1 GYTNVKDSEHGL
13 YLDDESMLVFWD
25 KVNELNVPVYL
36 HPREPLEGPARGI
49 YTGYESLIGSAWG
62 FAQETAVHAIRLMMS
77 GLFDRYPNLNLVLGH
92 LGEGLVHML
101 PRT

>member
-1 GYTNVKDSEHGL
+1 
-13 YLDDESMLVFWD
+13 MLVFWD

-62 FAQETAVHAIRLMMS
+62 FARKPQFMRFA
-77 GLFDRYPNLNLVLGH
+77 
-92 LGEGLVHML
+92 
-101 PRT
+101 

>member
-1 GYTNVKDSEHGL
+1 
-13 YLDDESMLVFWD
+13 MLVFWD

-92 LGEGLVHML
+92 LGEGAGTYAAAHSTSSLSSAFRL
-101 PRT
+101 RFG